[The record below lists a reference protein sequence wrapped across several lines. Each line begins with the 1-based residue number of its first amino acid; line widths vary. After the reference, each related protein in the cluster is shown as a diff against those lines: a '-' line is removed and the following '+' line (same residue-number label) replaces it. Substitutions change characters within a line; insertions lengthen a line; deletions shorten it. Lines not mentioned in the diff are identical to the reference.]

1 MKRTA
6 ALLLTLI
13 SLGGALGAQPQGA
26 EALVGECA
34 AYLSAFFQGKID
46 ARVAVVA
53 LDDRAGLGDSALQK
67 LYQMLVAR
75 LEAEKAI
82 RFHDLL
88 VAVADGRAEF
98 NLDRA
103 RELDFLI
110 ELRLVRNLDKV
121 GLGLTVFS
129 RLQDRVVA
137 LKYIER
143 AIPRAERDLL
153 QARSFA
159 FAAMGFAKLL
169 EFETREGLMD
179 IRSLPAADGGAM
191 EYYFYY
197 PDEIVIYQAREA
209 GLEKR
214 FQFRLKWNRPYYPA
228 RHPEGR
234 LLLFRSGA
242 DLVLTA
248 GGNFSPYS
256 QVLTFRD
263 GAWQEAGTVDFVP
276 FLLVSLNRA
285 PYLVGARWE
294 EGRNFLKERIFFQP
308 YDPASA
314 AGQGL
319 MQKQVC
325 AAMALDIAAADGQLQ
340 AVHAI
345 DRGYSYRMY
354 GADLAERTPLPGKK
368 GGALAALGGEWLAL
382 SDYSRVADRLFFLD
396 IRDGGLRPV
405 YEAPVAGEVRFL
417 AAGVWHDA
425 PGFWAGVR
433 QRDEDGGRLLV
444 QFWGKGHE

>member
-1 MKRTA
+1 MKKAA
-6 ALLLTLI
+6 ALLLTI
-13 SLGGALGAQPQGA
+13 IALGSALAAQQQGA
-26 EALVGECA
+26 EALVEEAA
-34 AYLSAFFQGKID
+34 AYLAAFFQGKGD
-46 ARVAVVA
+46 VCVAIVA
-53 LDDRAGLGDSALQK
+53 LDDRAGLGDSGLQK
-67 LYQMLVAR
+67 LYQMLAAR
-75 LEAEKAI
+75 LEANPAI
-82 RFHDLL
+82 RFADLL
-88 VAVADGRAEF
+88 VAVADGRADF

-103 RELDFLI
+103 RELDFLV
-110 ELRLVRNLDKV
+110 ELRLLRGLDKV
-121 GLGLTVFS
+121 GLGLAVFS

-137 LKYIER
+137 LKYLER
-143 AIPRAERDLL
+143 AIPAGERDLL
-153 QARSFA
+153 RTRSFA

-169 EFETREGLMD
+169 EFEARAGLLD
-179 IRSLPAADGGAM
+179 IRSLAAADGAM
-191 EYYFYY
+191 QYYFYY

-214 FQFRLKWNRPYYPA
+214 FQFKLKWGRPYFPT

-234 LLLFRSGA
+234 LLLFRSGS

-263 GAWQEAGTVDFVP
+263 NAWQEAGRVDFVP
-276 FLLVSLNRA
+276 FRFVSLNHT

-308 YDPASA
+308 YDPAAA
-314 AGQGL
+314 AGAGL

-345 DRGYSYRMY
+345 DRDYSYRMY
-354 GADLAERTPLPGKK
+354 GADLVERTPLPGKK
-368 GGALAALGGEWLAL
+368 GGSLAALGGQWLAL
-382 SDYSRVADRLFFLD
+382 SDFSRSADRLFFCD

-405 YEAPVAGEVRFL
+405 YETAVAGEVRFL
-417 AAGVWHDA
+417 ADGTWHDA
-425 PGFWAGVR
+425 PGFWAGVE
-433 QRDEDGGRLLV
+433 QDDGDGSRLLV
-444 QFWGKGHE
+444 QFWGKAHE

>member
-1 MKRTA
+1 MKKAA

-13 SLGGALGAQPQGA
+13 ALGGALGAQQQGA
-26 EALVGECA
+26 EALVDECA
-34 AYLSAFFQGKID
+34 SYLAAFFQGRPD

-53 LDDRAGLGDSALQK
+53 LDDRAGLGDSGLQK

-75 LEAEKAI
+75 LEANRTIHFA
-82 RFHDLL
+82 DLL

-103 RELDFLI
+103 RELDFLV
-110 ELRLVRNLDKV
+110 ELRLVRSLDKV

-129 RLQDRVVA
+129 RLQDRVIA
-137 LKYIER
+137 LKYLER
-143 AIPRAERDLL
+143 AIPAAERDLL

-159 FAAMGFAKLL
+159 FVAMGFAKLL
-169 EFETREGLMD
+169 EFEAREGLMD
-179 IRSLPAADGGAM
+179 IQSLPAADGTM
-191 EYYFYY
+191 QYYLYY

-214 FQFRLKWNRPYYPA
+214 FQFKLTWSRPYYPT

-256 QVLTFRD
+256 LVLTFRD
-263 GAWQEAGTVDFVP
+263 GVWQEAGRVDFVP
-276 FLLVSLNRA
+276 FRFVTLNGI
-285 PYLVGARWE
+285 PCLVGARWE

-308 YDPASA
+308 YGPAQP
-314 AGQGL
+314 AGEGL
-319 MQKQVC
+319 MQKPVC

-345 DRGYSYRMY
+345 DREYSYRMY
-354 GADLAERTPLPGKK
+354 GADLAESTPLPGKK
-368 GGALAALGGEWLAL
+368 GGALAALGGKWLAL
-382 SDYSRVADRLFFLD
+382 SDYRRSTDRLFFCD

-405 YEAPVAGEVRFL
+405 YEAAVAGEVRFL
-417 AAGVWHDA
+417 AAGAWHDA

-444 QFWGKGHE
+444 QFWGKANE

>member
-1 MKRTA
+1 MKKA
-6 ALLLTLI
+6 VALLLTLI
-13 SLGGALGAQPQGA
+13 ALGSALSAQQQGA
-26 EALVGECA
+26 EALVDECA
-34 AYLSAFFQGKID
+34 ATLAAFFQGQAD

-53 LDDRAGLGDSALQK
+53 LDDRAGLGDSGLQK

-75 LEAEKAI
+75 LEANRTI
-82 RFHDLL
+82 RFADLL

-103 RELDFLI
+103 RELDFLV
-110 ELRLVRNLDKV
+110 ELRLVRRLDKV

-143 AIPRAERDLL
+143 AIPAAERDLL
-153 QARSFA
+153 QARSSA
-159 FAAMGFAKLL
+159 FAAMGFARLL
-169 EFETREGLMD
+169 EFEAREGLMD
-179 IRSLPAADGGAM
+179 IQSLAAADGTM
-191 EYYFYY
+191 QYYFFY
-197 PDEIVIYQAREA
+197 PDEIVIYQARET

-214 FQFRLKWNRPYYPA
+214 FQFRLKWSRPYYPT

-256 QVLTFRD
+256 QVLAFRD
-263 GAWQEAGTVDFVP
+263 GAWQEAGRVDFVP
-276 FLLVSLNRA
+276 FRFVTLNRT

-308 YDPASA
+308 YDPAA
-314 AGQGL
+314 AGAGL
-319 MQKQVC
+319 MQKQAC
-325 AAMALDIAAADGQLQ
+325 PAMALDIAAADGELQ

-345 DRGYSYRMY
+345 DRDYSYRMY
-354 GADLAERTPLPGKK
+354 GADLVERTPLPGKK

-382 SDYSRVADRLFFLD
+382 SDYRRSADRLFFCD
-396 IRDGGLRPV
+396 IRDGGLRLV
-405 YEAPVAGEVRFL
+405 YEAAVAGEVRFL
-417 AAGVWHDA
+417 AAGTWHDA

-433 QRDEDGGRLLV
+433 QSDEDGGRLLV
-444 QFWGKGHE
+444 QFWGKAHE

>member
-1 MKRTA
+1 MKKAA
-6 ALLLTLI
+6 ALLLTLLA
-13 SLGGALGAQPQGA
+13 LGGALGAQQQGA
-26 EALVGECA
+26 EALVDECA
-34 AYLSAFFQGKID
+34 AALSAFFQGQAD

-53 LDDRAGLGDSALQK
+53 LDDRAGLGDSGLQK

-75 LEAEKAI
+75 LEANRAI
-82 RFHDLL
+82 RFTDLL

-103 RELDFLI
+103 RELDFLV
-110 ELRLVRNLDKV
+110 ELRLVRRLDKV

-143 AIPRAERDLL
+143 AIPAAERDLL
-153 QARSFA
+153 QARSFS

-169 EFETREGLMD
+169 EFEAREGLMD
-179 IRSLPAADGGAM
+179 IQSLPAADGAM
-191 EYYFYY
+191 QYYFYY

-214 FQFRLKWNRPYYPA
+214 FQFRLKWGRPYYPT

-248 GGNFSPYS
+248 GGNFSSYS

-263 GAWQEAGTVDFVP
+263 GAWQEAGRVDFVP
-276 FLLVSLNRA
+276 FRFVTLNRT

-294 EGRNFLKERIFFQP
+294 EGRNFLKDRIFFQP
-308 YDPASA
+308 YDPAAA
-314 AGQGL
+314 AGAGL

-345 DRGYSYRMY
+345 DRDYSYHMY

-382 SDYSRVADRLFFLD
+382 SDYRRGADRLFFCD

-405 YEAPVAGEVRFL
+405 YEAAVAGEVRFL
-417 AAGVWHDA
+417 AAGAWHDA

-433 QRDEDGGRLLV
+433 QSDEDGGRLLV
-444 QFWGKGHE
+444 QFWGKAHE